1 MYAAEMI
8 SNQFAGPPLGAMLF
22 VAAAAA
28 PFFLDSVSFVVSAL
42 LILSFTGTFVTS
54 REEGAP
60 RKSLR
65 ADIGEGLRWNHRL
78 LRTLAIMLG
87 IWNGIATAGFAICRC
102 STNRATAPQKRQS
115 SCGNSPQTFCS
126 GNLVINCPDAQ
137 IQRLPT

>member
-1 MYAAEMI
+1 MLYAVAFLLGCAETIFDNASQAILPRLVRKDQLERANGRMYAAEMI
-8 SNQFAGPPLGAMLF
+8 SNQCAGPPLGAMLF

-42 LILSFTGTFVTS
+42 LILSFTRTFVTS

-78 LRTLAIMLG
+78 LRTLAIML
-87 IWNGIATAGFAICRC
+87 A
-102 STNRATAPQKRQS
+102 
-115 SCGNSPQTFCS
+115 S
-126 GNLVINCPDAQ
+126 G
-137 IQRLPT
+137 TG